1 MVNFSDFN
9 SVISEEVVNDEGEL
23 VKSCKETEDSAV
35 VVKELLLALHS
46 ATTERFFHV
55 LLEAGVTDNGL
66 GDLLISETVDWNSL
80 RLTLW
85 LSKVAKELSCVL
97 ITVVDADASAE
108 NANVQTNSE
117 VPRKHGEAR
126 TVLLEDHLS
135 LEEDSL
141 RSATVDLAGLTDHD

>member
-9 SVISEEVVNDEGEL
+9 GVIGEEVVNDEGQF

-46 ATTERFFHV
+46 ATSERFFHV
-55 LLEAGVTDNGL
+55 LLEAGITDNWL
-66 GDLLISETVDWNSL
+66 GDLLISETVNGNSL
-80 RLTLW
+80 RLTLR
-85 LSKVAKELSCVL
+85 LSKVAKKLSCVL
-97 ITVVDADASAE
+97 ITVVDADASTK
-108 NANVQTNSE
+108 NSNVQTNSE
-117 VPRKHGEAR
+117 VPWKHWEAR